1 MRKSVLN
8 FLRRSGIQLPE
19 KTVLNSLLKLSYLT
33 EAQLEALLIEL
44 GSANLGRRLTFE
56 EKAEIRG
63 VSKGAH
69 ARTLRQA
76 IENIKRSI
84 YTIFLLEYL
93 GVLGEEALSA
103 ILEAANLLKR
113 GRVDESVRLISD
125 VMPRDITA

>member
-8 FLRRSGIQLPE
+8 FLRRSGIQPPE
-19 KTVLNSLLKLSYLT
+19 KAVLNSLLKLSYLT

-44 GSANLGRRLTFE
+44 GSANLGRKLTFE

-76 IENIKRSI
+76 IENVKRSI
-84 YTIFLLEYL
+84 YTVFLLEYL
-93 GVLGEEALSA
+93 GILGEEALSV
-103 ILEAANLLKR
+103 ILEAASLLKR
-113 GRVDESVRLISD
+113 GRVDESMKLISD
-125 VMPRDITA
+125 MTPRDITA

>member
-8 FLRRSGIQLPE
+8 FLRRSGIQPPE
-19 KTVLNSLLKLSYLT
+19 KAVLNSLLKLSYLT

-44 GSANLGRRLTFE
+44 GSANLGRKLTFE

-76 IENIKRSI
+76 IENVKRSI

-93 GVLGEEALSA
+93 GILGEEALSV
-103 ILEAANLLKR
+103 ILEAASLLKR
-113 GRVDESVRLISD
+113 GRVDESVKLISD
-125 VMPRDITA
+125 MTPRDITA